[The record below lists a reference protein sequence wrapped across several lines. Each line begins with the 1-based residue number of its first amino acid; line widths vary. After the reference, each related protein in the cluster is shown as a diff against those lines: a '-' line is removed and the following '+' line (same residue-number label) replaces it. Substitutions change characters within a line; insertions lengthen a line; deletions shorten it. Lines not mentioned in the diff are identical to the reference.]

1 MKKSGLNRLSKI
13 GLILG
18 AILLLSQPVFSGV
31 VSAKTPK
38 LSRQTCDAV
47 QGKIV
52 GNKLMPSNRRTI
64 QGIPPDV
71 PGKIVGNKLMLIDKT
86 GRQTL
91 APDGIYT
98 IQGGSKITVNQG
110 QIIDIP
116 SRVINKSGMVRII
129 EIDH

>member
-18 AILLLSQPVFSGV
+18 TILFLSQPVFSGDLSV
-31 VSAKTPK
+31 KTPK
-38 LSRQTCDAV
+38 LSRQTRDAV

-52 GNKLMPSNRRTI
+52 GNKLM
-64 QGIPPDV
+64 
-71 PGKIVGNKLMLIDKT
+71 LINKT

-98 IQGGSKITVNQG
+98 IQDGSKITVNQG

-116 SRVINKSGMVRII
+116 SRVINK
-129 EIDH
+129 

>member
-52 GNKLMPSNRRTI
+52 GNNLI
-64 QGIPPDV
+64 
-71 PGKIVGNKLMLIDKT
+71 LIDKT

-91 APDGIYT
+91 APDGVYT
-98 IQGGSKITVNQG
+98 IQGGSKITVNHG

-116 SRVINKSGMVRII
+116 TRVINKSGMVGV
-129 EIDH
+129 IDIDT

>member
-1 MKKSGLNRLSKI
+1 MKKSSLNRLSKI

-52 GNKLMPSNRRTI
+52 GNKLM
-64 QGIPPDV
+64 
-71 PGKIVGNKLMLIDKT
+71 LIDKR

-91 APDGIYT
+91 APDGVYT

-116 SRVINKSGMVRII
+116 SNRGQIIDIPSNQGQIIDIPTRVINKSGTVGII
-129 EIDH
+129 VIPE

>member
-13 GLILG
+13 GLIFG
-18 AILLLSQPVFSGV
+18 AILLLSQPVFPGE

-38 LSRQTCDAV
+38 LSRQTSDAV
-47 QGKIV
+47 Q
-52 GNKLMPSNRRTI
+52 
-64 QGIPPDV
+64 
-71 PGKIVGNKLMLIDKT
+71 GKIVGNKLMLIDKT

-91 APDGIYT
+91 APDGVYT

-116 SRVINKSGMVRII
+116 SRGINKSGMVGII
-129 EIDH
+129 EIPD

>member
-1 MKKSGLNRLSKI
+1 MKKSGLNRSSKI
-13 GLILG
+13 GLIFG
-18 AILLLSQPVFSGV
+18 AILLLSQPVFSGI

-47 QGKIV
+47 Q
-52 GNKLMPSNRRTI
+52 
-64 QGIPPDV
+64 
-71 PGKIVGNKLMLIDKT
+71 GKIVGNKLMLIDKT

-116 SRVINKSGMVRII
+116 TRVINKSGMIGII
-129 EIDH
+129 DIEH

>member
-18 AILLLSQPVFSGV
+18 AILLLSQPVFSKV
-31 VSAKTPK
+31 VSEKTPK
-38 LSRQTCDAV
+38 LSQQTCDAV
-47 QGKIV
+47 Q
-52 GNKLMPSNRRTI
+52 
-64 QGIPPDV
+64 
-71 PGKIVGNKLMLIDKT
+71 GKIVGNKLMLIDKT

-116 SRVINKSGMVRII
+116 SRVINQSGMVGII
-129 EIDH
+129 DAEH